1 MTKKTVITAF
11 IIAALLS
18 SCSVKED
25 RLECPCR
32 LTIDLGDCPEFQ
44 SEILLK
50 GWRNEEILFCGNVHI
65 LELPGRL
72 FEQNVSKGSFR
83 YSVCSPLP
91 EKSVV
96 DNDIIIPKGNQS
108 EPVFIYSS
116 DVNAEGE
123 TAYDKVSLH
132 KQFAQMTVSFGKQNG
147 SHAGIVSVTVKAG
160 VQGIGLKSLHPI
172 QGAFQYSTGA
182 DDGFFKIRLPRL
194 SDGKISIDAFT
205 EEGFF
210 KTFTIGDEVKAAGF
224 DWHAE
229 DLDDFWIDFDISDF
243 AVSVDIQ
250 EWENGYDVY
259 EII

>member
-11 IIAALLS
+11 IIAAILP

-25 RLECPCR
+25 RLDCPCR

-44 SEILLK
+44 SEMQLK
-50 GWRNEEILFCGNVHI
+50 GWRNEEMLFCGNIHI

-72 FEQNVSKGSFR
+72 HEREISKGRFR
-83 YSVCSPLP
+83 YSVCSPLS

-96 DNDIIIPKGNQS
+96 DNDIIIPKGSQS

-116 DVNAEGE
+116 EVNATGE

-147 SHAGIVSVTVKAG
+147 IQSGIVSVTVKAG
-160 VQGIGLKSLHPI
+160 ARGIGLKSMLPI
-172 QGAFQYSTGA
+172 QGVFQYSTGA
-182 DDGFFKIRLPRL
+182 HDGFFKIRLPRL

-210 KTFTIGDEVKAAGF
+210 KTFTIGDDVKAAGF
-224 DWHAE
+224 DWNAE
-229 DLDDFWIDFDISDF
+229 DLDDFWVDFDIGDF
-243 AVSVDIQ
+243 EVSVEVQ
-250 EWENGYDVY
+250 EWENGYDIY